1 MTHPAHPLAY
11 LPAPPRRVAVHT
23 PAAVAWHPCTAL
35 LACERCG
42 LVVAHYDVGRV
53 APRAAHGLDV
63 DALVAAR
70 RLPPC
75 EVRA

>member
-1 MTHPAHPLAY
+1 MTAKKI
-11 LPAPPRRVAVHT
+11 APKSKKS
-23 PAAVAWHPCTAL
+23 AL
-35 LACERCG
+35 KPKKAPSEPS
-42 LVVAHYDVGRV
+42 VAHYDVGAL

>member
-1 MTHPAHPLAY
+1 MTSPHPLAY
-11 LPAPPRRVAVHT
+11 APVAPPRVAVHT
-23 PAAVAWHPCTAL
+23 PAGLAWHPCTAL
-35 LACERCG
+35 LTCRDCG
-42 LVVAHYDVGRV
+42 LVVAHYDVGAL

>member
-1 MTHPAHPLAY
+1 MNAHPLAY
-11 LPAPPRRVAVHT
+11 AAVPPPRVAVHT
-23 PAAVAWHPCTAL
+23 DDDVTWHPCTAL
-35 LACERCG
+35 LSCPACG
-42 LVVAHYDVGRV
+42 LVVAHYDVGRT
-53 APRAAHGLDV
+53 APFAAHGLAL

>member
-1 MTHPAHPLAY
+1 MLY
-11 LPAPPRRVAVHT
+11 VA
-23 PAAVAWHPCTAL
+23 
-35 LACERCG
+35 RC
-42 LVVAHYDVGRV
+42 HIGRV

>member
-1 MTHPAHPLAY
+1 MNAHPLAY
-11 LPAPPRRVAVHT
+11 APVAPPRVAVHT
-23 PAAVAWHPCTAL
+23 RASVAWHPCTAL
-35 LACERCG
+35 LTCPRCG

>member
-1 MTHPAHPLAY
+1 MNAHPLAY
-11 LPAPPRRVAVHT
+11 APVAPPRVAVHT
-23 PAAVAWHPCTAL
+23 RASVAWHPCTAL
-35 LACERCG
+35 LTCSRCG

-53 APRAAHGLDV
+53 APRAAHGLAL
-63 DALVAAR
+63 DALVAAK

>member
-1 MTHPAHPLAY
+1 MHPLRYA
-11 LPAPPRRVAVHT
+11 PAPPRRVAVHT
-23 PAAVAWHPCTAL
+23 PDAVAWHPCT
-35 LACERCG
+35 
-42 LVVAHYDVGRV
+42 V
-53 APRAAHGLDV
+53 APRAAHGLAL

>member
-1 MTHPAHPLAY
+1 MTHPFAAHAAHP
-11 LPAPPRRVAVHT
+11 PHVAVHT
-23 PAAVAWHPCTAL
+23 RASVAWHPCTAL
-35 LACERCG
+35 LTCRDCG

>member
-1 MTHPAHPLAY
+1 MTHPFATHAAHP
-11 LPAPPRRVAVHT
+11 PHVAVHT
-23 PAAVAWHPCTAL
+23 RDGLAWHPCTAL
-35 LACERCG
+35 LTCRDCG

-53 APRAAHGLDV
+53 APRAAHGLAL

-75 EVRA
+75 KVRA